1 MGTTTTRATARTS
14 ERVRK
19 DITAAQAEAEAANAQ
34 IAALTAATPEVLRTG
49 DDAKHAAHDA
59 EIARMGRVAARCAVR
74 LDDLADELAKS
85 EAREAE
91 DREREE
97 AEAKARRKVE
107 AEAAVQAVVG
117 RIPEGYN
124 AHAEAIAAFLAEWSE
139 AERLAAEHG
148 IPGPQV
154 ASGRSV
160 PATKVVTPDR
170 EQPFEA
176 YADENGEP
184 SQFAHGYAADG
195 RIDRTKTREVRTFH
209 RTIPG
214 STRHEGGMVRP
225 GLVQLVNLPK
235 ALEDGWH
242 AQGATEN
249 QNHARRP

>member
-1 MGTTTTRATARTS
+1 MATSRTRTA
-14 ERVRK
+14 ERIRS
-19 DITAAQAEAEAANAQ
+19 DIAAAQAEADAANAQ
-34 IAALTAATPEVLRTG
+34 IQALMAGTAEVLRTG
-49 DDAKHAAHDA
+49 DDDRHAAHDA
-59 EIARMGRVAARCAVR
+59 EIARMGRVAARCDVR
-74 LDDLADELAKS
+74 LADLADELAKA

-97 AEAKARRKVE
+97 AEAKVRRKAE
-107 AEAAVQAVVG
+107 AEAKVAAVVEG
-117 RIPEGYN
+117 IPEGYS
-124 AHAEAIAAFLAEWSE
+124 AHADAIAAFLVEWSE

-154 ASGRSV
+154 ASGRSI

-176 YADENGEP
+176 YVNEAQNGEP
-184 SQFAHGYAADG
+184 TQFPHPYKPDG
-195 RIDRTKTREVRTFH
+195 TIDRSKTREVRTFH

-242 AQGATEN
+242 AQGATN
-249 QNHARRP
+249 NVNHARRP